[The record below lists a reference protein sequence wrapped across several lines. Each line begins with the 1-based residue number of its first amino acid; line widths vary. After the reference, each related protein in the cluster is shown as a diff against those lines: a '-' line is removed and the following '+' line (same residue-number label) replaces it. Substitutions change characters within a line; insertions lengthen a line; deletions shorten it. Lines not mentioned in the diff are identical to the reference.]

1 MSEMQHKNH
10 LVNCSRRR
18 TKLPWICLLLCLASM
33 RAALATTIPLGPGS
47 GSDPNGPNNAV
58 LNYLISGSPPPLVDA
73 TAFDNENFYGVS
85 FTVFTANPVFYE
97 TWNTVNYTNNGTM
110 VVNSPIVTNNING
123 IIFISQ
129 SSPGCG
135 FRFDTQTTNVIPRQ
149 MAGTFYNP
157 GTIRCDSILD
167 GNNVLTFDGFEEF
180 FLDTVGEFIVS
191 ATNVVNPGTVDVG
204 LNGLIQI
211 TGQNVDLS
219 RSTLTVESLQNLF
232 LNDSV
237 GVNGS
242 GGFGLDTNADWDPTF
257 DLGPTFAEA
266 SFPDQQLFLTNSTSY
281 FQFDG
286 LGTSNVVIRA
296 VFVQNNNPNVPY
308 NVYIDPSQNINA
320 LDFAAG
326 AAHVEWVGSYL
337 DPATGTTTANYLYL
351 TDDYALGAT
360 TNVVLINGVPDN
372 FTFVA
377 SATPLLIG
385 PTPAGFQNVF
395 VPGALTNR
403 YSYFNAQLIPTAT
416 PTNASIKNPSG
427 ALTNLVGCIQIMA
440 SQKLNLANADIS
452 GMNYMSLTS
461 TNQFDGNIGDRIA
474 APFSDINL
482 GVTNGS
488 LAITNLLESALPEWT
503 GSVQAWSTR
512 WLTVTNGVTNDF
524 RVLIVNSSQLQPVT
538 QPQVQSLK
546 LHATNS
552 LVISD
557 VLNVFGSLNIDAQNL
572 TLTTNIIGNG
582 AQSLDGELNL
592 ESPSILWAS
601 TVPNL
606 RNLTNN
612 GAIRTQNLAAFG
624 SAQANCYNFINT
636 GLIADQGAQIW
647 ANNFNSSGTF
657 SNISSGG
664 ASFTLQSTN
673 TVLTNGLINAN
684 GNVSI
689 TTGSLLTS
697 NLVLQAGRSLT
708 LSATNLLTDTGVTN
722 GNIWTV
728 GAVATTGSGLSLPFN
743 PTNGDLLGTTITN
756 IAPINKNV
764 IVTWAGND
772 YGAVNAGFTNN
783 VAVGQLVLDAFGTS
797 PQNGQ
802 FTFKGTGVSNAIY
815 VDELVFADS
824 ATNETSYNM
833 NALSINT
840 NITIYFAQA
849 MLNGVSVAEKID
861 TASRQSGKNGGT
873 ISNGVVVIP
882 GRLLWVPTYVGHF
895 SSTNIIYP
903 DGSTNTV
910 NAALAQ
916 SLDDSDGDG
925 INNASDTTPFFLP
938 DELNFTETLT
948 NVPPLSVKVQW
959 ATIPNGTNYIYY
971 RTNLVAGGWLPFT
984 NFNSYYYGNN
994 LSVTNAAHTNNFAS
1008 PQPYPGPATNVWIFD
1023 VITNQPHYYRVLVQP
1038 WLTYPN

>member
-1 MSEMQHKNH
+1 
-10 LVNCSRRR
+10 
-18 TKLPWICLLLCLASM
+18 
-33 RAALATTIPLGPGS
+33 
-47 GSDPNGPNNAV
+47 
-58 LNYLISGSPPPLVDA
+58 
-73 TAFDNENFYGVS
+73 
-85 FTVFTANPVFYE
+85 
-97 TWNTVNYTNNGTM
+97 
-110 VVNSPIVTNNING
+110 
-123 IIFISQ
+123 
-129 SSPGCG
+129 
-135 FRFDTQTTNVIPRQ
+135 
-149 MAGTFYNP
+149 
-157 GTIRCDSILD
+157 
-167 GNNVLTFDGFEEF
+167 
-180 FLDTVGEFIVS
+180 
-191 ATNVVNPGTVDVG
+191 
-204 LNGLIQI
+204 
-211 TGQNVDLS
+211 
-219 RSTLTVESLQNLF
+219 
-232 LNDSV
+232 V

-242 GGFGLDTNADWDPTF
+242 GGFGLDTNTDWDPTF

-281 FQFDG
+281 FHFDG

-296 VFVQNNNPNVPY
+296 VFVQNNNTNVPY
-308 NVYIDPSQNINA
+308 NVYIDPVQSINT

-337 DPATGTTTANYLYL
+337 DPATGATTANYLYL

-395 VPGALTNR
+395 IPGALTNR
-403 YSYFNAQLIPTAT
+403 YSYFNAQLVSTTT
-416 PTNASIKNPSG
+416 PTNASPTNPSG
-427 ALTNLVGCIQIMA
+427 ALTNLMGRIQIIA
-440 SQKLNLANADIS
+440 SQRLNLANADIS

-461 TNQFDGNIGDRIA
+461 TNQFDGNIGDQIA

-488 LAITNLLESALPEWT
+488 LAITNLLESALPVWT

-557 VLNVFGSLNIDAQNL
+557 VLNAFGSLSIDAQNL
-572 TLTTNIIGNG
+572 TLTTNIVGNG

-592 ESPSILWAS
+592 KNPALFWS
-601 TVPNL
+601 TCVPNL

-612 GAIRTQNLAAFG
+612 GAIRLQNLATFG
-624 SAQANCYNFINT
+624 STQTTNYFNFINT

-673 TVLTNGLINAN
+673 TVLTNGLLAAN

-708 LSATNLLTDTGVTN
+708 LAATNLITDTGVTN

-728 GAVATTGSGLSLPFN
+728 GTVATTGSGLSLPFN
-743 PTNGDLLGTTITN
+743 PMNGDLLGTTITN
-756 IAPINKNV
+756 IAPTNKNV
-764 IVTWAGND
+764 MVTWAGND
-772 YGAVNAGFTNN
+772 YGTANAGFTNN
-783 VAVGQLVLDAFGTS
+783 VAVGQLILD
-797 PQNGQ
+797 GQ
-802 FTFKGTGVSNAIY
+802 SASSLFTFNGTGVSNAIY

-824 ATNETSYNM
+824 ATNEISYNM

-840 NITIYFAQA
+840 NITVYFAQA

-861 TASRQSGKNGGT
+861 TASRFSGKN
-873 ISNGVVVIP
+873 N
-882 GRLLWVPTYVGHF
+882 GRLLWVPTYIGHF

-916 SLDDSDGDG
+916 SPDIDSDGDG
-925 INNASDTTPFFLP
+925 IPNASDPTPFFLP
-938 DELNFTETLT
+938 SELNFTEALT
-948 NVPPLSVKVQW
+948 NVPPLFVRLSWETV
-959 ATIPNGTNYIYY
+959 PNATNYLYF
-971 RTNLVAGGWLPFT
+971 RTNL
-984 NFNSYYYGNN
+984 
-994 LSVTNAAHTNNFAS
+994 LSTAWALVPTNASLTANPFVS
-1008 PQPYPGPATNVWIFD
+1008 PQPVGSTATNISVLD
-1023 VITNQPHYYRVLVQP
+1023 PVNVIQPRYYRVLVQP
-1038 WLTYPN
+1038 WLTY